1 MLRATT
7 CFIVGALSVADTV
20 WAGGSGLNVI
30 VVVNQNSTNSVQLG
44 NDYCEQRGVPP
55 QNVLRMTGWTG
66 GVTDWSPNDFETNL
80 LNPLLAMIASRG
92 LTNQAEFV
100 LLSMDIPYRVTDG
113 YLDYDSTTSAL
124 FYGFKTNT
132 AVAGGLPFCS
142 LPDYSSNSYAHS
154 ELPFSQAPPNTAATN
169 SFLAVMLTDTN
180 LAAAENT
187 LCRSVASDGS
197 CPTQTVYLAKTDDN
211 ACNIRFVE
219 FDNAVFENQV
229 VGNQAV
235 TRIDTDFTAFTNL
248 FGLQTG
254 LRSFSLATNAFVPGS
269 LGDSLNSYGGYLFEN
284 SYGQVTALAF
294 LEAGAAGS
302 YGAVVESCR
311 WTQKYP
317 DPMDYFYQTRGFSL
331 AEAYYQS
338 VLNPFEGLL
347 VGEPL
352 AAPFARPGSAD
363 WSSLTNG
370 SVLSG
375 QATLSPVFTA
385 AATNLPLARV
395 DLFVD
400 GTFFQTMTNLPPA
413 AGNTVS
419 ATLNGYTGTYT
430 VPPNATL
437 TSVAAGLANALNTLG
452 TNTQVQAVPVGDRI
466 ELQSLTV
473 TNPGSNVTVTTSSAM
488 GSASSLTTQLTAA
501 RPAFL
506 DSVAQGLEEVAIV
519 NTPTNGDWLQTT
531 FQKTNGVVVTIG
543 VTNAT
548 PGATIGAL
556 ALNLVNL
563 INANPALQSA
573 DGLSVSDFYDY
584 DNNNPSSPEV
594 LFTLY
599 ANSPGWPASQIQVT
613 LTTSPD
619 LLSAPTGPSPLAD
632 NVSDLRPRNHLYFS
646 SGADSLPVNF
656 VCDTTQWAD
665 GYHQLTAV
673 AYEGD
678 SVQTQTRVTRNVQI
692 QNTSLTAT
700 LTALPAVT
708 NVMLNQQMQFTV
720 TANTTNVGSIELF
733 STGGSLGAVTNQATG
748 VFEVS
753 AAYLGPGLHPFYAL
767 VTDESGDR
775 YQTQTIWYRVL
786 PANSVVLAPSISVQ
800 PAGQG
805 VPAGA
810 SATLSVTAS
819 STVPLGYQWWNSA
832 GAILNATNASYII
845 NPAQTNNSD
854 NYFVVVTN
862 AYGTTTSSVAPLVV
876 YLPVTITS
884 QPASQVVPALSTAT
898 FAVAASSYPALFF
911 YQWTFNNTNLPG
923 ATSSTL
929 VISNVLMANLG
940 DYAVLVGNGYASN
953 TSATATLSMSPSI
966 TSPYVGGT
974 VIWGYGASLSVGAI
988 GSGLLNY
995 QWFQNGVAIADATN
1009 PVFNLSSVQFTN
1021 GGTYSVVVSS
1031 GLGSVTNTAPL
1042 VVSPAGTVL
1051 GMCASITIT
1060 GFPGN
1065 TYTIQYTTNP
1075 AVTNSWMTLTNLTL
1089 QQPVEVWV
1097 DTSTNALV
1105 VPHRFYQLLPEQ

>member
-1 MLRATT
+1 MLRATIW
-7 CFIVGALSVADTV
+7 FIVGALLMADMV

-44 NDYCEQRGVPP
+44 NDYCERRGVPP

-66 GVTDWSPNDFETNL
+66 GFTDWSPGDFETDL
-80 LNPLLAMIASRG
+80 LFPLLAMIASRG
-92 LTNQAEFV
+92 LTNQTEFV

-113 YLDYDSTTSAL
+113 YNYDSTTSAL

-132 AVAGGLPFCS
+132 AVTGGLPSCS

-169 SFLAVMLTDTN
+169 SFLAMMLTDTN

-197 CPTQTVYLAKTDDN
+197 YPTQTVYLAKTDDIN
-211 ACNIRFVE
+211 LNVRFVE
-219 FDNAVFENQV
+219 FDNSVFENRV
-229 VGNQAV
+229 AGNYAV

-254 LRSFSLATNAFVPGS
+254 LRSFSLATNAFGPGS
-269 LGDSLNSYGGYLFEN
+269 LGDSLNSYGGYIFEN
-284 SYGQVTALAF
+284 SFGQVTVLAF

-302 YGAVVESCR
+302 YGAVVESCQ
-311 WTQKYP
+311 WIQKYP

-338 VLNPFEGLL
+338 VVNPFEGLL

-375 QATLSPVFTA
+375 QATLTPVFTA
-385 AATNLPLARV
+385 ATTNLPLARV

-400 GTFFQTMTNLPPA
+400 GTFFETMTNLPPV
-413 AGNTVS
+413 AGNAVS

-430 VPPNATL
+430 VPANATPA
-437 TSVAAGLANALNTLG
+437 SVAAGLANTLNTYS
-452 TNTQVQAVPVGDRI
+452 TNTQVQAFPVGDRI

-473 TNPGSNVTVTTSSAM
+473 TNPGSNVTVTTSSAI
-488 GSASSLTTQLTAA
+488 GSASGLTTQLTAA
-501 RPAFL
+501 RPVFL
-506 DSVAQGLEEVAIV
+506 DTVAKGYEQVAIV
-519 NTPTNGDWLQTT
+519 NTPTNGDWLQFT
-531 FQKTNGVVVTIG
+531 FQKTNGDVVTIG
-543 VTNAT
+543 VTNTT
-548 PGATIGAL
+548 PGITIGTL

-573 DGLSVSDFYDY
+573 DGLFASDFYDY
-584 DNNNPSSPEV
+584 DNNYPSSPEV
-594 LFTLY
+594 LFTLF
-599 ANSPGWPASQIQVT
+599 ANTPGWPASQIQAT

-619 LLSAPTGPSPLAD
+619 LLSSPTGPNPLAD
-632 NVSDLRPRNHLYFS
+632 NVSDLRPRNHLYLS
-646 SGADSLPVNF
+646 SGADSLAVAF

-700 LTALPAVT
+700 LTALPTGT
-708 NVMLNQQMQFTV
+708 NATLDQQMQFTV
-720 TANTTNVGSIELF
+720 TANTTNVGSIVLF
-733 STGGSLGAVTNQATG
+733 STGGSLGAVTNQAAA

-767 VTDESGDR
+767 VTDQTGHR

-786 PANSVVLAPSISVQ
+786 PANSAVLAPSISVQ

-805 VPAGA
+805 VPAGT

-819 STVPLGYQWWNSA
+819 STVPLGFQWWNSA
-832 GAILNATNASYII
+832 GTILNATNASYVIESGPDEQLGQLLRRRDQRLRRDHQFGG
-845 NPAQTNNSD
+845 PAGGLSAGHH
-854 NYFVVVTN
+854 Y
-862 AYGTTTSSVAPLVV
+862 
-876 YLPVTITS
+876 
-884 QPASQVVPALSTAT
+884 QPACQSSCSGPEHRDVCGHGVELS
-898 FAVAASSYPALFF
+898 
-911 YQWTFNNTNLPG
+911 
-923 ATSSTL
+923 
-929 VISNVLMANLG
+929 
-940 DYAVLVGNGYASN
+940 
-953 TSATATLSMSPSI
+953 
-966 TSPYVGGT
+966 
-974 VIWGYGASLSVGAI
+974 
-988 GSGLLNY
+988 GS
-995 QWFQNGVAIADATN
+995 
-1009 PVFNLSSVQFTN
+1009 
-1021 GGTYSVVVSS
+1021 
-1031 GLGSVTNTAPL
+1031 
-1042 VVSPAGTVL
+1042 
-1051 GMCASITIT
+1051 
-1060 GFPGN
+1060 
-1065 TYTIQYTTNP
+1065 
-1075 AVTNSWMTLTNLTL
+1075 
-1089 QQPVEVWV
+1089 
-1097 DTSTNALV
+1097 
-1105 VPHRFYQLLPEQ
+1105 LLPMDIQ